1 MAMITITIFGATGKT
16 GHRVL
21 ERALDAGFEVQALV
35 RDPAKVGVRS
45 ERLHLF
51 AGDVLDADAV
61 DRAVAG
67 GRDGVLSLFGQVKG
81 SPATLQTDGTR
92 LIVEAMKRHG
102 ITRLVTLSGG
112 GLRAPEDQPGPMDQ
126 VMRLLLK
133 ALAGHV
139 LADAEGHLRVLR
151 ESGLDWTVVRGPR
164 LTEDPGRGHY
174 RVGDVGGGSGSSIS
188 RDDLAD
194 FILTQVEDRSY
205 VGKLPFVTN

>member
-1 MAMITITIFGATGKT
+1 MSRITIFGATGKT

-21 ERALDAGFEVQALV
+21 ERALDAGFEVQVLV

-45 ERLHLF
+45 DHLQVI
-51 AGDVLDADAV
+51 AGDVLDPDTV

-67 GRDGVLSLFGQVKG
+67 AGAGVLSLFGQVKG
-81 SPATLQTDGTR
+81 SPRTLQTDGTR
-92 LIVEAMKRHG
+92 LIVESMKRHG
-102 ITRLVTLSGG
+102 ISRLVTLSGG
-112 GLRAPEDQPGPMDQ
+112 GLRAPEDRPGPADQ
-126 VMRLLLK
+126 VMRLLLM

-139 LADAEGHLRVLR
+139 LADAERHLRILR

-164 LTEDPGRGHY
+164 LTEDPGRGRY
-174 RVGDVGGGSGSSIS
+174 RVGYVGGGSSSSIS

-194 FILTQVEDRSY
+194 FILTQLDDPSY